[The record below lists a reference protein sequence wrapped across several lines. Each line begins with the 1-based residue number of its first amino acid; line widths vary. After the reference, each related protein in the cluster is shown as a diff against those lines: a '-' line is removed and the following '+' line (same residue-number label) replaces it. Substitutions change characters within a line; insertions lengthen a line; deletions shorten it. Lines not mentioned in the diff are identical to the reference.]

1 MTWPYPRTHMA
12 KNRWYN
18 ALVWEHLDRKPC
30 VFFFDNTINLIG
42 DKAQSF
48 PASKSVWS
56 TYQVEIPI
64 HGAWANSMGCP
75 PWQNLVWLGGFF
87 SRDLRAPYYSPR
99 KLRKP
104 IPYGKII
111 GIFRFHLGGSAARSL
126 GNSMVSSWS
135 YAFSFPPHDRYT
147 HHFCGVSQ
155 NFDGWTTMI
164 GVEATNQ

>member
-30 VFFFDNTINLIG
+30 VFFFDNAINLIG

-48 PASKSVWS
+48 
-56 TYQVEIPI
+56 
-64 HGAWANSMGCP
+64 P

-104 IPYGKII
+104 IPYRKII